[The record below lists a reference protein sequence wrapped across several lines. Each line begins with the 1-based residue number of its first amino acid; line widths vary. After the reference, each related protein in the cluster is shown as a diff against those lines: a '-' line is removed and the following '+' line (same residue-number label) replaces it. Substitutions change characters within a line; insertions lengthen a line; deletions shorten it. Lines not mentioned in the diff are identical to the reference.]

1 MRLHLSA
8 FLSGAALIVHATS
21 LFAQSSARTSFT
33 ADFGFVS
40 ATGNT
45 RLATLN
51 FNEKVTHT
59 VRSWVLTQT
68 AGYVYG
74 KTNGVAS
81 ANQLRTSL
89 RGDHAFLKGVAVFA
103 GASYE
108 RNTFAGFD
116 RRTDEFLGLAWKALA
131 AARDTLSID
140 AGGVLTQESLVDGTD
155 RNYPAGRL
163 AGAFKHSFGGA
174 SYFTQLAEYLP
185 NFQSS
190 GEYRLNAESSLVA
203 PVSSHLGVK
212 VAYTVRFDSEPP
224 LGFGKTDRVLTTG
237 LQITY

>member
-1 MRLHLSA
+1 MRLRAGLTVILSA
-8 FLSGAALIVHATS
+8 HAGLAA
-21 LFAQSSARTSFT
+21 AQAPARTAFT

-59 VRSWVLTQT
+59 IRSWVLTQMS
-68 AGYVYG
+68 GYVYG
-74 KTNGVAS
+74 KTNGVSS

-89 RGDHAFLKGVAVFA
+89 RGDHTFLRNVAVFA

-140 AGGVLTQESLVDGTD
+140 AGGVLTQESLVDGTSRD
-155 RNYPAGRL
+155 FPAGRL
-163 AGAFKHSFGGA
+163 AGAFKHGFGGA
-174 SYFTQLAEYLP
+174 SYFVQLAEYLP
-185 NFQSS
+185 NFQTS
-190 GEYRLNAESSLVA
+190 GAYRLNTESSLVA
-203 PVSSHLGVK
+203 PVSKHLGVK
-212 VAYTVRFDSEPP
+212 VTYNVRYDSKPP
-224 LGFGKTDRVLTTG
+224 VSFGTTDRVLTTG
-237 LQITY
+237 LQVTY